1 MNEQLTNREEE
12 ISARRAQRIRQMR
25 EEKERQRRRRK
36 QIKRLAP
43 LAAGAVLVFVILFAG
58 VKTVSGISAKK
69 QKNTEKIENT
79 QNTEATGDW
88 KYIDRMEGTGEEG
101 ELAAIGGVAVGTI
114 NEEENGN
121 SAGSTPRKEYS
132 ARETEATR
140 QLGEEIV
147 SSNAI
152 LINVGSGEILAQK
165 GAKTKINP
173 ASMTKILTVLV
184 AAEHI
189 DREALDDTFTMTLEI
204 TDYGYVH
211 DCSSVGFLKDE
222 TVTVRDLF
230 YGTILPSGADAA
242 VGLATYV
249 AGSQEAFVEMMNEK
263 LKELGLSDTAH
274 FTNCVGIY
282 DEEHYCTLYDMAI
295 IMEAA
300 ADNELCREVLS
311 AHSYTTSA
319 TEQHPEGITISNWF
333 LRRIEDKDAGG
344 EVLYAK
350 TGYVVQSGNCAAS
363 YAENASGNGYI
374 CVTAGANHVWK
385 CIYDHVDIYKQ
396 FLG

>member
-1 MNEQLTNREEE
+1 
-12 ISARRAQRIRQMR
+12 MR

-88 KYIDRMEGTGEEG
+88 EYIDRMEGTGEEG

>member
-88 KYIDRMEGTGEEG
+88 EYIDRMEGTGEEG

-222 TVTVRDLF
+222 VVTVRDLF

-363 YAENASGNGYI
+363 YAEDASGNGYI